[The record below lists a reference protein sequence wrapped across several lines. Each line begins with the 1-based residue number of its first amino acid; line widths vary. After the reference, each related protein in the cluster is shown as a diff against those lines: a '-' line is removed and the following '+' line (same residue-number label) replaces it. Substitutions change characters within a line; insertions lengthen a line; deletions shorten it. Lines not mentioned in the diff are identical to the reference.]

1 MKVVS
6 PGEAIR
12 AIPDGARVVLPHGC
26 VEPSTFYDAFLA
38 QQERFS
44 DLRLYSGL
52 QFGDYPFLQRGLGEH
67 FRYTTWQASAKL
79 RSQMR
84 AGSIDLLPLRF
95 RDVTRVVAK
104 SGMVVPDVV
113 VVQTTTPRAGEVS
126 LGISVSVYRDLI
138 ESGALVIAELNS
150 NMPWTRGPTRV
161 PLEAIDLAL
170 ESSLPLGEY
179 RTPRRS
185 TRDEQIVESV
195 LGLIPADAWVQFGV
209 GAIPDAVLCRLH
221 EVSGANIH
229 SGMLT
234 DGLIDFV
241 GRSRHR
247 ARVVTGEVAGS
258 PALYEFVGRSE
269 QVEIHPV
276 SVTHNLLELA
286 KLPRFVSVNSAIEVD
301 LHGQVNGE
309 TIDGLQ
315 ISGVGGSLDFV
326 EGAECSPGGLSIIA
340 LPSTTETGSRS
351 KIVRRLGDSTPVTIP
366 RFCADYVVTE
376 YGAARLRGKTLRER
390 ADALIAIAHP
400 DWRDDLAAP

>member
-1 MKVVS
+1 
-6 PGEAIR
+6 
-12 AIPDGARVVLPHGC
+12 
-26 VEPSTFYDAFLA
+26 
-38 QQERFS
+38 
-44 DLRLYSGL
+44 
-52 QFGDYPFLQRGLGEH
+52 
-67 FRYTTWQASAKL
+67 
-79 RSQMR
+79 
-84 AGSIDLLPLRF
+84 
-95 RDVTRVVAK
+95 
-104 SGMVVPDVV
+104 
-113 VVQTTTPRAGEVS
+113 
-126 LGISVSVYRDLI
+126 
-138 ESGALVIAELNS
+138 
-150 NMPWTRGPTRV
+150 
-161 PLEAIDLAL
+161 
-170 ESSLPLGEY
+170 
-179 RTPRRS
+179 
-185 TRDEQIVESV
+185 
-195 LGLIPADAWVQFGV
+195 
-209 GAIPDAVLCRLH
+209 
-221 EVSGANIH
+221 
-229 SGMLT
+229 
-234 DGLIDFV
+234 
-241 GRSRHR
+241 
-247 ARVVTGEVAGS
+247 VVTGEVAGS